1 MSFVAPAGATLAP
14 EGLEEGMAEL
24 SRREPGFAEIV
35 LRAGR
40 PRFARRP
47 ASFGTLLHIILEQ
60 QVSIE
65 AARAMYRNLQAAC
78 DPLAPEGF
86 LALDEPTLRACG
98 FSRQKTVYARGLAEA
113 LAGGRL
119 DLECLAAME
128 DEGAMAALTSLKGIG
143 PWTAEVFLLFALAR
157 PDVWPAAD
165 LGLQLAV
172 QTLRRLP
179 ARPRTAEMREIAEPW
194 RPWRSVAAC
203 LLWQSYLFELDR
215 LAGPRKDRRPSSPL
229 PGGEEIL
236 MPASPAP
243 APPAAPST
251 RRRSA
256 GPRR

>member
-1 MSFVAPAGATLAP
+1 MSFVAPPGAELAP
-14 EGLEEGMAEL
+14 AGLDEGIAEL
-24 SRREPGFAEIV
+24 SRREPRFAAIV
-35 LRAGR
+35 ERAGR

-78 DPLAPEGF
+78 DPLLPAGF

-113 LAGGRL
+113 LDAGRL
-119 DLECLAAME
+119 DLAALAAM
-128 DEGAMAALTSLKGIG
+128 DDADAMAALTALKGIG

-165 LGLQLAV
+165 LGLQLGA
-172 QTLRRLP
+172 QTLLRLP
-179 ARPRTAEMREIAEPW
+179 QRPRTPELRLIGEAW

-203 LLWQSYLFELDR
+203 LLWQSYLFDLDR
-215 LAGPRKDRRPSSPL
+215 LHGQRSSRPAPVT
-229 PGGEEIL
+229 
-236 MPASPAP
+236 PASPAP
-243 APPAAPST
+243 AIPDSPS
-251 RRRSA
+251 RRRRAARS
-256 GPRR
+256 RR